1 MKILLINNLYG
12 SDSVGGAE
20 QVVRTRAERWVSEGH
35 SVFVLSSGKETK
47 QQSNKDAR
55 VQWFTLNIEGRC
67 WYKELSQHSFFYRL
81 TWHIQN
87 MFDAD
92 TAREIVAFCKL
103 YNIDRVETHNLI
115 GISMQVPK
123 QLCNAGIE
131 HHHYLHDVQLVEPS
145 GILPADHTHDSLTQR
160 LYSMVVKRLFGSPEV
175 VFSPTKFLMDFYTSR
190 GFFPESE
197 WKVEFENMLTSKHT
211 NMQKVPRED
220 GLRKYV
226 FVGTLVEHKGV
237 RQLLEAWKPEAL
249 VTRYSV
255 PVTLTIV
262 GDGPLRSL
270 VEAAAKEDE
279 TINYLGRV
287 PYDDLDEIY
296 ASHDVLVFP
305 SQCIENRPNVIAE
318 AMAHGLEIV
327 AVRTG
332 GVEEMVEGYGSV
344 VLYDS
349 NRSFYLDKM

>member
-1 MKILLINNLYG
+1 MNILLINNLYG
-12 SDSVGGAE
+12 TDSVGGAE
-20 QVVRTRAERWVSEGH
+20 QVVRARAERWVSEGH
-35 SVFVLSSGKETK
+35 SVFVLSSNKETK
-47 QQSNKDAR
+47 QQSNKDAK

-67 WYKELSQHSFFYRL
+67 WYKELSEHSFFYRL
-81 TWHIQN
+81 TWHIKN

-92 TAREIVAFCKL
+92 TAREIVAFCRL
-103 YNIDRVETHNLI
+103 YNIDKVETHNLI
-115 GISMQVPK
+115 GISMQVPT

-145 GILPADHTHDSLTQR
+145 GILPADHTRDSLAQR
-160 LYSMVVKRLFGSPEV
+160 LYSLVVKRLFASPEV

-197 WKVEFENMLTSKHT
+197 WKVEFENMFISKHT

-220 GLRKYV
+220 GLRKYL
-226 FVGTLVEHKGV
+226 FVGTLIEHKGV
-237 RQLLEAWKPEAL
+237 RQLLEAWNPTELA
-249 VTRYSV
+249 TRYSL

-270 VEAAAKEDE
+270 VEAAAKEVE
-279 TINYLGRV
+279 TISYLGRV
-287 PYDDLDEIY
+287 PHEELDEIY

-318 AMAHGLEIV
+318 ALAHGLEII

-332 GVEEMVEGYGSV
+332 GVEEMMEGYERVRFLNS
-344 VLYDS
+344 L
-349 NRSFYLDKM
+349 NLFL